1 MGKRYFPSN
10 PKFAIAVWF
19 MVLGAILANVEPLV
33 GKHARVKSEFVSL
46 NTTPLTP
53 PTALRH
59 YELTPENK
67 ELRCLSENIY
77 YEASTQ
83 SYAGKLAVGEVVMNR
98 LKSHRYAST
107 ICGVISERSNDVC
120 QFSWF
125 CKPRKSINKN
135 SASWKDSQKV
145 ATQLLAKG
153 GVIDITQGAIAYHAT
168 YVNPSWSK
176 HLRLVT
182 QIDQQIFYR

>member
-1 MGKRYFPSN
+1 MGKRIFPSN
-10 PKFAIAVWF
+10 PKFAIAVWL
-19 MVLGAILANVEPLV
+19 MIVVAVVANVEPLV
-33 GKHARVKSEFVSL
+33 SNHARVKSEFAPLSAPTLV
-46 NTTPLTP
+46 TT
-53 PTALRH
+53 ARVRIKS
-59 YELTPENK
+59 TPENK
-67 ELRCLSENIY
+67 ELHCLAENIY

-98 LKSHRYAST
+98 LKSHRYGSS
-107 ICGVISERSNDVC
+107 ICSVITQKSNDVC
-120 QFSWF
+120 QFSWY
-125 CKPRKSINKN
+125 CKPRKNINTD
-135 SASWKDSQKV
+135 SASWRESQKV

-153 GVIDITQGAIAYHAT
+153 SVIDITQGAIAYHAS